1 MSLAALHNSPR
12 PPDRPPD
19 DVAQHGTD
27 QVMTPT
33 ICSWCVRLGL
43 AEDDPAASHTIC
55 EFCLEALYPEDEET
69 T

>member
-1 MSLAALHNSPR
+1 
-12 PPDRPPD
+12 
-19 DVAQHGTD
+19 
-27 QVMTPT
+27 MTPT